1 MSLSQSLSKEV
12 QIALGVV
19 DSSGDLPEPAEES
32 LLFIL
37 RHFGISRTPSEVARE
52 EDKVVVVM
60 LVLVLVGA
68 VEEVAEVVEEVE
80 RGGSGVE
87 VEVEVEVE
95 AEVMSRWMRGLGLSS
110 KVEAGILHAT
120 EVGEEVTSV
129 GVTI

>member
-87 VEVEVEVE
+87 VEVEVE